1 MNITKPCCSPHPS
14 CLRRRGRNRIQNP
27 MDPLHTPLLAFLLV
41 TECCLNALG
50 SLLAWLGGQG
60 APAGSRLGF
69 TRAQAIW
76 RRDCACAG
84 RGRLPGH
91 PGFPFGVSVFQMI
104 FGPNPVTSCVS
115 QTGGCSRGAVAG
127 GAVSHTYPG

>member
-1 MNITKPCCSPHPS
+1 MHRPYGDATV
-14 CLRRRGRNRIQNP
+14 RVQR
-27 MDPLHTPLLAFLLV
+27 
-41 TECCLNALG
+41 
-50 SLLAWLGGQG
+50 
-60 APAGSRLGF
+60 
-69 TRAQAIW
+69 
-76 RRDCACAG
+76 

-127 GAVSHTYPG
+127 GAGSHTYPG